1 MISVFWSILLDGV
14 LAAVAAIGFSV
25 ISDPSKRT
33 IPFCALLAAFGHIT
47 RYCLM
52 NLAHWDIMTASFAG
66 SVVIGTACIAFAY
79 WAHTPTT
86 TLYIPALLP
95 MIPGMY
101 AYRTIFALMQFMRF
115 SRDQEQAIHYM
126 LDFFSNGVTTFSVVF
141 AMAVGA
147 SLPTTCL
154 RKWCFSMTRDN
165 KYKSLPQ
172 DTLNRLFRR

>member
-1 MISVFWSILLDGV
+1 MIAIGSLLTDGA
-14 LAAVAAIGFSV
+14 LAAVAAMGFAV

-33 IPFCALLAAFGHIT
+33 IPFCALLAAIGHSA
-47 RYCLM
+47 RYSLM
-52 NLAHWDIMTASFAG
+52 HFAYWDIMTASFVGALA
-66 SVVIGTACIAFAY
+66 IGLLCIAFAY
-79 WAHTPTT
+79 LLHTPTT

-115 SRDQEQAIHYM
+115 SHDKEEAMRYM

-141 AMAVGA
+141 VMAVGA
-147 SLPTTCL
+147 SLPTFWL
-154 RKWCFSMTRDN
+154 RKWCFSMTRAN

-172 DTLNRLFRR
+172 DPLNKRLKK